1 MTTKLSCKGLSRSIQ
16 RFHIDDIEKS
26 IVKYTIETINPNH
39 TDLSLFASNHNEDIV
54 NILRDNK
61 TPICFDVFNALFENL
76 LDQERKTKFGMI
88 FTPKYIAD
96 FICNETFAKFEDL
109 NNIKVIDPCC
119 GCGIFSYLQ

>member
-1 MTTKLSCKGLSRSIQ
+1 MTTKLSCKGLSQSIQ

-76 LDQERKTKFGMI
+76 LDQERKTKFW
-88 FTPKYIAD
+88 YD
-96 FICNETFAKFEDL
+96 FYSKIYCRF
-109 NNIKVIDPCC
+109 
-119 GCGIFSYLQ
+119 YL